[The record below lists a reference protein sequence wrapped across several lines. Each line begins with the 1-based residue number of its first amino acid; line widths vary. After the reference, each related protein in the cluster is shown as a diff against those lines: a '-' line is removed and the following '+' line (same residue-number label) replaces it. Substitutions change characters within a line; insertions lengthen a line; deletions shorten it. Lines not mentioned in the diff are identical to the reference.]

1 MVHRF
6 QHLAFLSSYM
16 LIVGPAIAADF
27 DKDVRPVL
35 QERCVECHGAKKAKG
50 NLRLDV
56 KVQAFKESEH
66 GHAIVPGDSAKS
78 LLVQRITSQDEDE
91 IMPPKGKPL
100 PPAQIVAIRQWIDA
114 GAVWPENEADRAA
127 LIDKRLQHWSVQPV
141 KRPSVGASIDD
152 FIDAKLKANGLH
164 RSPEADAR
172 TRVRRLFFDLIGL
185 PPSPEE
191 IAKWSREPY
200 EALVDHLLAS
210 PHYGERWARHWL
222 DIAHYADTHG
232 FERDQ
237 LRPDAWRYRDY
248 VIDSLNR
255 DKPYDQFIREQI
267 AGDVLTPNDA
277 QAVIA
282 TGFLAA
288 GPWDFVGQ
296 VETKSDVLRRAARAG
311 DLDDLVTQVITSTMG
326 ITINCARC
334 HDHKLDPIT
343 QKEYYS
349 LWSVFAGVKRGSREV
364 NTEDSKHVQ
373 QEKAKFTQQLAA
385 VRARIAKVAGEGL
398 DLADIVG
405 GGDGRGTGV
414 VGQGI
419 EIGSGNATKQKLGY
433 HRDIQTNRL
442 QKVNL
447 EADKQSRRIAWVF
460 VPDGRGEV
468 LADAKLP
475 IKGIPATSGHAWDA
489 VRNGALNA
497 QASTIIDGV
506 DYATKGHSMLGLH
519 ANGGITFDL
528 VGIRKSGAAGDLRFT
543 AMVGFGAK
551 RDAAK
556 SLADFSVYADGVQLF
571 QRLKMRKTD
580 SARVDVSLPATTK
593 TLTLIATDGGD
604 GIGSDLLFLGDARLV
619 PDAPPS
625 EITEVERQQLKHWR
639 DEEKAVDAKLKALPL
654 SPQVY
659 AILSDPQPPV
669 IQVQRRGN
677 PEDQAD
683 EVTPG
688 AFAWTTHLPASFGG
702 NAVPE
707 GERRMALA
715 KWITDP
721 KNPLTARVLVNRLW
735 HHHFGQGLV
744 NTPSDFGLGGDRPSH
759 PELLDFLADEFMT
772 SGWSMKH
779 IHKLI
784 VMSQTYRQASG
795 ELRAKSE
802 ESPLGS
808 AGRVTSDS
816 SPLALSSSLDS
827 SNRLLSRQNP
837 RRLDAESLHDTVLAV
852 SGKLNLVAGG
862 PGFRDF
868 NYTEAYAPIYDY
880 ITPDKPELWRR
891 SIYRFIV
898 RTTPHEFMS
907 TLDCPNPANLTPA
920 RVQTTTALQ
929 ALTLS
934 NNDFML
940 QQARYLTERIEGE
953 RAEPSARIVR
963 AFELCFQR
971 QPSADEATSATRL
984 VESQG
989 MFTLCRMLLNANEFV
1004 YVD

>member
-1 MVHRF
+1 MRLRF
-6 QHLAFLSSYM
+6 YPLLTFFVVTPLM
-16 LIVGPAIAADF
+16 AADF
-27 DKDVRPVL
+27 DKDVRPVF

-78 LLVQRITSQDEDE
+78 LLVQRITTQDEDE

-100 PPAQIVAIRQWIDA
+100 TPAQVVSIRQWIDA

-141 KRPSVGASIDD
+141 KRPSAGASIDE
-152 FIDAKLKANGLH
+152 FIDAKLRANGLQ

-172 TRVRRLFFDLIGL
+172 TRVRRLFMDLIGL

-191 IAKWSREPY
+191 MTKWSREPH

-248 VIDSLNR
+248 VIESLNR

-267 AGDVLTPNDA
+267 AGDVLAPNDP

-296 VETKSDVLRRAARAG
+296 VETKSDMLRRAARAG
-311 DLDDLVTQVITSTMG
+311 DLDDMVTQVITSTMG

-349 LWSVFAGVKRGSREV
+349 LWSVFAGVKRGTREV
-364 NTEDSKHVQ
+364 STEESKRAQ
-373 QEKAKFTQQLAA
+373 QEKAKLTKRLAQ
-385 VRARIAKVAGEGL
+385 VRAEIGKLAGEGL

-414 VGQGI
+414 AGQGI
-419 EIGSGNATKQKLGY
+419 EFGNGNATKAKLGY
-433 HRDIQTNRL
+433 HKDIQTNRL
-442 QKVNL
+442 QKVNYPT
-447 EADKQSRRIAWVF
+447 EDKARRIAWVF

-475 IKGIPATSGHAWDA
+475 IKGIPATSGHAWDV
-489 VRNGALNA
+489 VRNGPLNA
-497 QASTIIDGV
+497 QASTVVDGV
-506 DYATKGHSMLGLH
+506 DYSTKGRSILGLH

-528 VGIRKSGAAGDLRFT
+528 VGIRKSGATGDLRFT

-551 RDAAK
+551 KEATK
-556 SLADFSVYADGVQLF
+556 SLADFSVYVDGEQRF
-571 QRLKMRKTD
+571 QRLMMTKAD
-580 SARVDVSLPATTK
+580 SARVDVSVPATAK

-604 GIGSDLLFLGDARLV
+604 GISSDLLFLGDARLV
-619 PDAPPS
+619 PAVAPNS
-625 EITEVERQQLKHWR
+625 LNEVAREQLKRLH
-639 DEEKAVDAKLKALPL
+639 DEEKSLDAKLKALP
-654 SPQVY
+654 SPAMVY
-659 AILSDPQPPV
+659 AINAEPKPSV

-677 PEDQAD
+677 PEDLAD
-683 EVTPG
+683 EVAPG
-688 AFAWTTHLPASFGG
+688 AFAWATHLPASFGS
-702 NAVPE
+702 NEMSE
-707 GERRMALA
+707 GERRVALA

-744 NTPSDFGLGGDRPSH
+744 NTPSDFGLGGDKPSH
-759 PELLDFLADEFMT
+759 PELLDFLADEFMK

-779 IHKLI
+779 LHKLI
-784 VMSQTYRQASG
+784 VMSQTYRQASLEHG
-795 ELRAKSE
+795 AVSMEK
-802 ESPLGS
+802 
-808 AGRVTSDS
+808 
-816 SPLALSSSLDS
+816 DS
-827 SNRLLSRQNP
+827 SNRLLSHQNP
-837 RRLDAESLHDTVLAV
+837 RRLDAETLHDTVLAV
-852 SGKLNLVAGG
+852 SGKLNLAAGG

-898 RTTPHEFMS
+898 RTTPHQFMS
-907 TLDCPNPANLTPA
+907 TLDCPDPANLTPA

-929 ALTLS
+929 ALTLT
-934 NNDFML
+934 NNEFML
-940 QQARYLTERIEGE
+940 QQSRYLSERIEGE
-953 RAEPSARIVR
+953 IAESSARITR
-963 AFELCFQR
+963 AFELCVQR
-971 QPSADEATSATRL
+971 KPTASEQSAALALVKEHGMSA
-984 VESQG
+984 
-989 MFTLCRMLLNANEFV
+989 LCRMLLNANEFV